1 MEKKDHQQTLT
12 RACLR
17 DALQNQQG
25 MSMEKAN
32 VILESILTE
41 LSHLI
46 AKSEYVKIIGFGTFL
61 IHNKKERLGR
71 NPKTKV
77 EAVIAARKSVSF
89 RPSLNLRQV
98 VNKQGQHTA

>member
-17 DALQNQQG
+17 DALQNQLG
-25 MSMEKAN
+25 MSMEKAS

-46 AKSEYVKIIGFGTFL
+46 QKSDYVKIIGFGTFL

-89 RPSLNLRQV
+89 RPSMNLRQV
-98 VNKQGQHTA
+98 VNKKSQHTA

>member
-17 DALQNQQG
+17 DALQNQLG
-25 MSMEKAN
+25 MSMDKAS

-46 AKSEYVKIIGFGTFL
+46 TKSDYVKIIGFGTFL
-61 IHNKKERLGR
+61 IHTKKERIGR

-89 RPSLNLRQV
+89 RPSLNLRQI
-98 VNKQGQHTA
+98 VNKQEEGSV

>member
-1 MEKKDHQQTLT
+1 MEKKAHQQTLT

-17 DALQNQQG
+17 DALQNQLG

-32 VILESILTE
+32 VILESILSE
-41 LSHLI
+41 LSQLI
-46 AKSEYVKIIGFGTFL
+46 TKSEYVKIIGFGTFL
-61 IHNKKERLGR
+61 VHNKKERLGR

-89 RPSLNLRQV
+89 RPSMHLRQV
-98 VNKQGQHTA
+98 VNKQNQHTA